1 MFVTAQPVA
10 ASTEADAAAD
20 AATVTIDELA
30 SGAGLTVRTTRYYAS
45 LGLLP
50 PPERRGR
57 VAYYTERHRVRLDLI
72 RTMQDRGLTL
82 GAIEQYLRA
91 MPPDAPA
98 RDVELRRS
106 LIASWAPLPPSNV
119 DRAALDARA
128 GRSLTPA
135 EIDYLVDAGYLIP
148 TPDGFEARPTLDVAL
163 AVLQLDLPLKSI
175 EAAGAAIRE
184 HMETLALELREVMRT
199 YVLPEV
205 RGRHDADPAEF
216 EQTMSRL
223 RQLTLEAVA
232 SAFQT
237 ATDGLVDGSLLAD
250 H

>member
-1 MFVTAQPVA
+1 MPVTAQPVD
-10 ASTEADAAAD
+10 EATPPDD
-20 AATVTIDELA
+20 ATVTIDELA

-57 VAYYTERHRVRLDLI
+57 VAYYTDRHRVRLDLI

-91 MPPDAPA
+91 MPEDTPA

-106 LIASWAPLPPSNV
+106 LIASWAPLPPTHL
-119 DRAALDARA
+119 DRAGLEHRA
-128 GRSLTPA
+128 GRRLTDA
-135 EIDYLVDAGYLIP
+135 EVDYLVDSGYLGR
-148 TPDGFEARPTLDVAL
+148 TADGFEARPTVDVAL
-163 AVLQLDLPLKSI
+163 AVLDLDLPLKSI

-184 HMETLALELREVMRT
+184 HMEALALELRQVMRKH
-199 YVLPEV
+199 VLPEV
-205 RGRHDADPAEF
+205 RGRLDADPEEF
-216 EQTMSRL
+216 ERTMSRL

-237 ATDGLVDGSLLAD
+237 ATDGLVDGSLLSE